1 MKKLLPSRIIAFMMM
16 FAMMGMES
24 SWVFAQNLPNLTPAA
39 PSAAAGRAAAPAAP
53 TPGAPS
59 GTITLPPGVS
69 LPPGIQVPKGVNVRQ
84 SDIQGQ
90 GQGQGQTQAQNAESS
105 QGSSKQSDGKGDLSS
120 KKSGSIDVT
129 NDPAIPNA
137 FQTFLLQI
145 TGKAVPIYGE
155 ELFNRA
161 NPFAALESVPVPANY
176 ILGPG
181 DEITVKIYSPA
192 IDIDQRFIINKD
204 GTISLPKI
212 GPVPIAGTQVSEVEA
227 KLKSYLGRMIS
238 DFNVYVTVG
247 QLKGIEVYVVGETRR
262 PGKYVVSSVS
272 TLINAL
278 FATGGPSSNGSMRNI
293 QLVRQGQVIGSV
305 DLYQFLRGGDSSK
318 DMNLMTGDVIKI
330 PPVGPQIAMLG
341 QIPNPAIYELAPGQ
355 SANSLQS
362 MILYAGNLS
371 IFTSPLQASIERID
385 PTREKPLSALS
396 ISLDKAGLA
405 TNLKGGDIIT
415 FMPIKPAFENAISLR
430 LLGLPSVRI
439 PIKPGAT
446 LRDVIPNKEALL
458 TNLYFLRRF
467 TPPSSGDGNADDQT
481 RIRASARLD
490 QINWDHALL
499 ERINPSD
506 LSPEII
512 SFNLGEAISASDPKY
527 RIPLKS
533 GDIITIFSQKDI
545 QVPVSKQTRIVRVQG
560 EVRNP
565 GIYQIRAGDTLPM
578 VIDRAGGLTNDAY
591 VYGTEFS
598 RESVRNGQRKNI
610 ASVIRN
616 LENQL
621 AFEAKNLPYDSGN
634 AADLQ
639 RQQAMQALNRANLQT
654 KIEQLKTSNP
664 NGRLSLEL
672 NPNDAEYPELL
683 MEDGDLVSVPEIP
696 SSVAVIGAVYNE
708 SGLLYKEGKTA
719 NDYLANA
726 GVSVTA
732 ERDWTFLVRAD
743 GSIKAPDTSG
753 WSTSGKVFDIVLM
766 PGDVVVVPEKI
777 QRETGYTTFMRG
789 LKDWTQVLFQLG
801 LAAAAV
807 QVLK

>member
-1 MKKLLPSRIIAFMMM
+1 MQKTLVSRIVAAILML
-16 FAMMGMES
+16 AMLGVDAH
-24 SWVFAQNLPNLTPAA
+24 WVFAQNLPNLTPASA
-39 PSAAAGRAAAPAAP
+39 SSAA
-53 TPGAPS
+53 GAPS

-69 LPPGIQVPKGVNVRQ
+69 IPPGIQVPKGVNVRQ
-84 SDIQGQ
+84 SDLSNQTPGQNSGQDANQGANKRPDTK
-90 GQGQGQTQAQNAESS
+90 GDAS
-105 QGSSKQSDGKGDLSS
+105 SSKA
-120 KKSGSIDVT
+120 IAPDVT
-129 NDPAIPNA
+129 KDVPVPNA
-137 FQTFLLQI
+137 FQTFLFQI

-161 NPFAALESVPVPANY
+161 NPFAALESVPVPSNY
-176 ILGPG
+176 TLGPG

-204 GTISLPKI
+204 GTIALPKI
-212 GPVPIAGTQVSEVEA
+212 GPVPIAGTKVSDVEER
-227 KLKSYLGRMIS
+227 LKSYLSRMIS

-247 QLKGIEVYVVGETRR
+247 QLKGIEIYVVGETRR

-272 TLINAL
+272 TMINAL

-293 QLVRQGQVIGSV
+293 QLVRQGRVVGSV
-305 DLYQFLRGGDSSK
+305 DLYQFLRGGDTSK
-318 DMNLMTGDVIKI
+318 DIGLMTGDVIKI

-341 QIPNPAIYELAPGQ
+341 SIPNPAVYELAPGE
-355 SANSLQS
+355 SSNTLQS
-362 MILYAGNLS
+362 MISFAGNVS
-371 IFTSPLQASIERID
+371 VFTSPLQVSIERID
-385 PTREKPLSALS
+385 STREKPLSALS
-396 ISLDKAGLA
+396 ISLDKSGLA
-405 TNLKGGDIIT
+405 THLKGGDIIT
-415 FMPIKPAFENAISLR
+415 FLPIKPAFENAISLR
-430 LLGLPSVRI
+430 LLGLPSVRL

-467 TPPSSGDGNADDQT
+467 TPPASQGGNEDDQA

-499 ERINPSD
+499 ERINPND

-512 SFNLGEAISASDPKY
+512 SFNLGEAISAADPKY
-527 RIPLKS
+527 NVPLKS

-545 QVPVSKQTRIVRVQG
+545 QVPASKQTRIVRIQG

-565 GIYQIRAGDTLPM
+565 GIYQLKAGDTLPM
-578 VIDRAGGLTNDAY
+578 LVDRAGGLSSDAY

-598 RESVRNGQRKNI
+598 RESVRDGQRKNI
-610 ASVIRN
+610 ATVIKN

-621 AFEAKNLPYDSGN
+621 AFEAKNPSLDTGT
-634 AADLQ
+634 AEDRL
-639 RQQAMQALNRANLQT
+639 RQQGLQAANRASLQS
-654 KIEQLKTSNP
+654 KIEQLKNGNP

-672 NPNDAEYPELL
+672 NPEDAEYPELL
-683 MEDGDLVSVPEIP
+683 LEDGDLVSVPQIP

-708 SGLLYKEGKTA
+708 SGLLYKEGKKA
-719 NDYLANA
+719 KDYINSA

-743 GSIKAPDTSG
+743 GSVKAPDTSG
-753 WSTSGKVFDIVLM
+753 WSTSGAVFDVVLM

-777 QRETGYTTFMRG
+777 QRETGYTVFMRG

-801 LAAAAV
+801 LAAAAIH
-807 QVLK
+807 VLK

>member
-1 MKKLLPSRIIAFMMM
+1 ML
-16 FAMMGMES
+16 AMLGVDAH
-24 SWVFAQNLPNLTPAA
+24 WVFAQNLPNLTPASA
-39 PSAAAGRAAAPAAP
+39 SSAA
-53 TPGAPS
+53 GAPS

-69 LPPGIQVPKGVNVRQ
+69 IPPGIQVPKGVNVRQ
-84 SDIQGQ
+84 SDLSNQTPGQNSGQDANQGANKRPDTK
-90 GQGQGQTQAQNAESS
+90 GDAS
-105 QGSSKQSDGKGDLSS
+105 SSKA
-120 KKSGSIDVT
+120 IAPDVT
-129 NDPAIPNA
+129 KDVPVPNA
-137 FQTFLLQI
+137 FQTFLFQI

-161 NPFAALESVPVPANY
+161 NPFAALESVPVPSNY
-176 ILGPG
+176 TLGPG

-204 GTISLPKI
+204 GTIALPKI
-212 GPVPIAGTQVSEVEA
+212 GPVPIAGTKVSDVEER
-227 KLKSYLGRMIS
+227 LKSYLSRMIS

-247 QLKGIEVYVVGETRR
+247 QLKGIEIYVVGETRR

-272 TLINAL
+272 TMINAL

-293 QLVRQGQVIGSV
+293 QLVRQGRVVGSV
-305 DLYQFLRGGDSSK
+305 DLYQFLRGGDTSK
-318 DMNLMTGDVIKI
+318 DIGLMTGDVIKI

-341 QIPNPAIYELAPGQ
+341 SIPNPAVYELAPGE
-355 SANSLQS
+355 SSNTLQS
-362 MILYAGNLS
+362 MISFAGNVS
-371 IFTSPLQASIERID
+371 VFTSPLQVSIERID
-385 PTREKPLSALS
+385 STREKPLSALS
-396 ISLDKAGLA
+396 ISLDKSGLA
-405 TNLKGGDIIT
+405 THLKGGDIIT
-415 FMPIKPAFENAISLR
+415 FLPIKPAFENAISLR
-430 LLGLPSVRI
+430 LLGLPSVRL

-467 TPPSSGDGNADDQT
+467 TPPASQGGNEDDQA

-499 ERINPSD
+499 ERINPND

-512 SFNLGEAISASDPKY
+512 SFNLGEAISAADPKY
-527 RIPLKS
+527 NVPLKS

-545 QVPVSKQTRIVRVQG
+545 QVPASKQTRIVRIQG

-565 GIYQIRAGDTLPM
+565 GIYQLKAGDTLPM
-578 VIDRAGGLTNDAY
+578 LVDRAGGLSSDAY

-598 RESVRNGQRKNI
+598 RESVRDGQRKNI
-610 ASVIRN
+610 ATVIKN

-621 AFEAKNLPYDSGN
+621 AFEAKNPSLDTGT
-634 AADLQ
+634 AEDRL
-639 RQQAMQALNRANLQT
+639 RQQGLQAANRASLQS
-654 KIEQLKTSNP
+654 KIEQLKNGNP

-672 NPNDAEYPELL
+672 NPEDAEYPELL
-683 MEDGDLVSVPEIP
+683 LEDGDLVSVPQIP

-708 SGLLYKEGKTA
+708 SGLLYKEGKKA
-719 NDYLANA
+719 KDYINSA

-743 GSIKAPDTSG
+743 GSVKAPDTSG
-753 WSTSGKVFDIVLM
+753 WSTSGAVFDVVLM

-777 QRETGYTTFMRG
+777 QRETGYTVFMRG

-801 LAAAAV
+801 LAAAAIH
-807 QVLK
+807 VLK

>member
-1 MKKLLPSRIIAFMMM
+1 MKKSLPSRIIALTMM
-16 FAMMGMES
+16 FALLGAES
-24 SWVFAQNLPNLTPAA
+24 SWVLAQNLPNLIPAA
-39 PSAAAGRAAAPAAP
+39 PSPSAARASVLGA
-53 TPGAPS
+53 PGAGSPS

-84 SDIQGQ
+84 SDMQGQ
-90 GQGQGQTQAQNAESS
+90 SQAQGQNSESNP
-105 QGSSKQSDGKGDLSS
+105 GSNKSTDSKSDLSS
-120 KKSGSIDVT
+120 KKSGPPDIT
-129 NDPAIPNA
+129 NDPSVPNA
-137 FQTFLLQI
+137 FQTFLQQI

-155 ELFNRA
+155 ELFNRS
-161 NPFAALESVPVPANY
+161 NPFAALESIPVPSNY
-176 ILGPG
+176 VLGPG

-204 GTISLPKI
+204 GTIALPKI
-212 GPVPIAGTQVSEVEA
+212 GPVPVAGTKVSEVEER
-227 KLKSYLGRMIS
+227 LKSFLSRMIS

-247 QLKGIEVYVVGETRR
+247 QLKGIEIYVVGETRR

-278 FATGGPSSNGSMRNI
+278 FATGGPSNNGSMRNI
-293 QLVRQGQVIGSV
+293 QLVRKGQVIGSV

-318 DMNLMTGDVIKI
+318 DMGLMTGDVIKV

-371 IFTSPLQASIERID
+371 IFTSPLQVSIERID

-396 ISLDKAGLA
+396 ISLDKSGLA

-439 PIKPGAT
+439 PIQPGAT

-467 TPPSSGDGNADDQT
+467 TPPASGDGAADDQA

-490 QINWDHALL
+490 QINWDQALL

-512 SFNLGEAISASDPKY
+512 SFNLGEAINANDPRY
-527 RIPLKS
+527 SVPLKS

-545 QVPVSKQTRIVRVQG
+545 QVPVSKQTRIIRIQG

-565 GIYQIRAGDTLPM
+565 GIYQVKAGETLPM

-591 VYGTEFS
+591 IYGTELS
-598 RESVRNGQRKNI
+598 RESVKSVQRKNI
-610 ASVIRN
+610 TAVIRN

-621 AFEAKNLPYDSGN
+621 AFEAKNPTYDSGN
-634 AADLQ
+634 AGDLQ
-639 RQQAMQALNRANLQT
+639 RQQAMQAANRANLQS
-654 KIEQLKTSNP
+654 KIEQLKNSNP

-672 NPNDAEYPELL
+672 NPSDAEYPDLL
-683 MEDGDLVSVPEIP
+683 MEDGDLVSIP
-696 SSVAVIGAVYNE
+696 QIPASVAVIGAVYNE
-708 SGLLYKEGKTA
+708 SGLLYKEGKRVK
-719 NDYLANA
+719 DYMSSA

-743 GSIKAPDTSG
+743 GSIQAPDTSG
-753 WSTSGKVFDIVLM
+753 WSTSGKVFDVVMM
-766 PGDVVVVPEKI
+766 PGDIVVVPEKI

-801 LAAAAV
+801 LAAAAI

>member
-1 MKKLLPSRIIAFMMM
+1 MQKTLVSRILAAILML
-16 FAMMGMES
+16 AMLGVDAH
-24 SWVFAQNLPNLTPAA
+24 WVFAQNLPNLTPASA
-39 PSAAAGRAAAPAAP
+39 SSAA
-53 TPGAPS
+53 GAPS

-69 LPPGIQVPKGVNVRQ
+69 IPPGIQVPKGVNVRQ
-84 SDIQGQ
+84 SDLSNQTPGQNSGQDANQGANKRPDTK
-90 GQGQGQTQAQNAESS
+90 GDAS
-105 QGSSKQSDGKGDLSS
+105 SSKA
-120 KKSGSIDVT
+120 IAPDVT
-129 NDPAIPNA
+129 KDVPVPNA
-137 FQTFLLQI
+137 FQTFLFQI

-161 NPFAALESVPVPANY
+161 NPFAALESVPVPSNY
-176 ILGPG
+176 TLGPG

-204 GTISLPKI
+204 GTIALPKI
-212 GPVPIAGTQVSEVEA
+212 GPVPIAGTKVSDVEER
-227 KLKSYLGRMIS
+227 LKSYLSRMIS

-247 QLKGIEVYVVGETRR
+247 QLKGIEIYVVGETRR

-272 TLINAL
+272 TMINAL

-293 QLVRQGQVIGSV
+293 QLVRQGRVVGSV
-305 DLYQFLRGGDSSK
+305 DLYQFLRGGDTSK
-318 DMNLMTGDVIKI
+318 DIGLMTGDVIKI

-341 QIPNPAIYELAPGQ
+341 SIPNPAVYELAPGE
-355 SANSLQS
+355 SSNTLQS
-362 MILYAGNLS
+362 MISFAGNVS
-371 IFTSPLQASIERID
+371 VFTSPLQVSIERID
-385 PTREKPLSALS
+385 STREKPLSALS
-396 ISLDKAGLA
+396 ISLDKSGLA
-405 TNLKGGDIIT
+405 THLKGGDIIT
-415 FMPIKPAFENAISLR
+415 FLPIKPAFENAISLR
-430 LLGLPSVRI
+430 LLGLPSVRL

-467 TPPSSGDGNADDQT
+467 TPPASQGGNEDDQA

-499 ERINPSD
+499 ERINPND

-512 SFNLGEAISASDPKY
+512 SFNLGEAISAADPKY
-527 RIPLKS
+527 NVPLKS

-545 QVPVSKQTRIVRVQG
+545 QVPVSKQTRIVRIQG

-565 GIYQIRAGDTLPM
+565 GIYQLKAGDTLPM
-578 VIDRAGGLTNDAY
+578 LVDRAGGLSSDAY

-598 RESVRNGQRKNI
+598 RESVRDGQRKNI
-610 ASVIRN
+610 ATVIKN

-621 AFEAKNLPYDSGN
+621 AFEAKNPLLDSGS
-634 AADLQ
+634 ADDRQ
-639 RQQAMQALNRANLQT
+639 RQLAMQSANRAQLQA
-654 KIEQLKTSNP
+654 KIEQLKNNNP

-672 NPNDAEYPELL
+672 NPEDAEYPELL
-683 MEDGDLVSVPEIP
+683 LEDGDLVSVPQIP

-708 SGLLYKEGKTA
+708 SGLLYKEGKKA
-719 NDYLANA
+719 KDYINSA

-743 GSIKAPDTSG
+743 GSVKAPDTSG
-753 WSTSGKVFDIVLM
+753 WSTSGAVFDVVLM

-777 QRETGYTTFMRG
+777 QRETGYTVFMRG

-801 LAAAAV
+801 LAAAAIH
-807 QVLK
+807 VLK

>member
-1 MKKLLPSRIIAFMMM
+1 MQKTLVSRILAAILML
-16 FAMMGMES
+16 AMLGVDAH
-24 SWVFAQNLPNLTPAA
+24 WVFAQNLPNLTPASA
-39 PSAAAGRAAAPAAP
+39 SSAA
-53 TPGAPS
+53 GAPS

-69 LPPGIQVPKGVNVRQ
+69 IPPGIQVPKGVNVRQ
-84 SDIQGQ
+84 SDLSNQTPGQNSGQDANQGANKRPDTK
-90 GQGQGQTQAQNAESS
+90 GDAS
-105 QGSSKQSDGKGDLSS
+105 SSKA
-120 KKSGSIDVT
+120 IAPDVT
-129 NDPAIPNA
+129 KDVPVPNA
-137 FQTFLLQI
+137 FQTFLFQI

-161 NPFAALESVPVPANY
+161 NPFAALESVPVPSNY
-176 ILGPG
+176 TLGPG

-204 GTISLPKI
+204 GTIALPKI
-212 GPVPIAGTQVSEVEA
+212 GPVPIAGTKVSDVEER
-227 KLKSYLGRMIS
+227 LKSYLSRMIS

-247 QLKGIEVYVVGETRR
+247 QLKGIEIYVVGETRR

-272 TLINAL
+272 TMINAL

-293 QLVRQGQVIGSV
+293 QLVRQGRVVGSV
-305 DLYQFLRGGDSSK
+305 DLYQFLRGGDTSK
-318 DMNLMTGDVIKI
+318 DIGLMTGDVIKI

-341 QIPNPAIYELAPGQ
+341 SIPNPAVYELAPGE
-355 SANSLQS
+355 SSNTLQS
-362 MILYAGNLS
+362 MISFAGNVS
-371 IFTSPLQASIERID
+371 VFTSPLQVSIERID
-385 PTREKPLSALS
+385 STREKPLSALS
-396 ISLDKAGLA
+396 ISLDKSGLA
-405 TNLKGGDIIT
+405 THLKGGDIIT
-415 FMPIKPAFENAISLR
+415 FLPIKPAFENAISLR
-430 LLGLPSVRI
+430 LLGLPSVRL

-467 TPPSSGDGNADDQT
+467 TPPASQGGNEDDQA

-499 ERINPSD
+499 ERINPND

-512 SFNLGEAISASDPKY
+512 SFNLGEAISAADPKY
-527 RIPLKS
+527 NVPLKS

-545 QVPVSKQTRIVRVQG
+545 QVPASKQTRIVRIQG

-565 GIYQIRAGDTLPM
+565 GIYQLKAGDTLPM
-578 VIDRAGGLTNDAY
+578 LVDRAGGLSSDAY

-598 RESVRNGQRKNI
+598 RESVRDGQRKNI
-610 ASVIRN
+610 ATVIKN

-621 AFEAKNLPYDSGN
+621 AFEAKNPSLDTGT
-634 AADLQ
+634 AEDRL
-639 RQQAMQALNRANLQT
+639 RQQGLQAANRASLQS
-654 KIEQLKTSNP
+654 KIEQLKNGNP

-672 NPNDAEYPELL
+672 NPEDAEYPELL
-683 MEDGDLVSVPEIP
+683 LEDGDLVSVPQIP

-708 SGLLYKEGKTA
+708 SGLLYKEGKKA
-719 NDYLANA
+719 KDYINSA

-743 GSIKAPDTSG
+743 GSVKAPDTSG
-753 WSTSGKVFDIVLM
+753 WSTSGAVFDVVLM

-777 QRETGYTTFMRG
+777 QRETGYTVFMRG

-801 LAAAAV
+801 LAAAAIH
-807 QVLK
+807 VLK

>member
-1 MKKLLPSRIIAFMMM
+1 MV
-16 FAMMGMES
+16 GTES
-24 SWVFAQNLPNLTPAA
+24 SWVFAQNLPNLTPAS
-39 PSAAAGRAAAPAAP
+39 PSAAAGRAPAPAAP
-53 TPGAPS
+53 TSGAPS

-84 SDIQGQ
+84 SDMPGQPQTQGQ
-90 GQGQGQTQAQNAESS
+90 NTDTS
-105 QGSSKQSDGKGDLSS
+105 QGANKPADSKGDLSS
-120 KKSGSIDVT
+120 KKGPTPDVS
-129 NDPAIPNA
+129 NDAPIPNA

-155 ELFNRA
+155 ELFNRT
-161 NPFAALESVPVPANY
+161 NPFAALESVPVPTNY

-192 IDIDQRFIINKD
+192 IDIDQRFIINRD

-212 GPVPIAGTQVSEVEA
+212 GPVPIAGTKVNEVEA
-227 KLKSYLGRMIS
+227 KLKSYLSRMIS

-247 QLKGIEVYVVGETRR
+247 QLKGIEIYVVGETRR

-305 DLYQFLRGGDSSK
+305 DLYQFLRGGNTSK

-341 QIPNPAIYELAPGQ
+341 SIPNPAIYELAHGE
-355 SANSLQS
+355 NTNTLQS
-362 MILYAGNLS
+362 MISYAGNVS
-371 IFTSPLQASIERID
+371 IFTSPLQVSIERID
-385 PTREKPLSALS
+385 PTREKPLSALA

-405 TNLKGGDIIT
+405 TSLKGGDIVT

-446 LRDVIPNKEALL
+446 LREVIPNREALL

-467 TPPSSGDGNADDQT
+467 TPPSSGEGNVDDQA

-499 ERINPSD
+499 ERINPND

-512 SFNLGEAISASDPKY
+512 SFNLGKAISEADPKY
-527 RIPLKS
+527 NVPLQS

-545 QVPVSKQTRIVRVQG
+545 QVPVAKQTRIVRIQG
-560 EVRNP
+560 EVKNP
-565 GIYQIRAGDTLPM
+565 GIYQLRAGDTLPM
-578 VIDRAGGLTNDAY
+578 LIDRAGGLSNDAY

-598 RESVRNGQRKNI
+598 RESVREAQKKNI
-610 ASVIRN
+610 TTVIRN
-616 LENQL
+616 LEAQL
-621 AFEAKNLPYDSGN
+621 AFESKNSFVDGGKPE
-634 AADLQ
+634 DLQ
-639 RQQAMQALNRANLQT
+639 RQQAMLAANRAQLQQ
-654 KIEQLKTSNP
+654 KIEVLKTNNP

-672 NPNDAEYPELL
+672 DPNDAEYPELL
-683 MEDGDLVSVPEIP
+683 LEDGDVVSVPQIP

-708 SGLLYKEGKTA
+708 SGLLYKEGKRA
-719 NDYLANA
+719 RDYLANA

-743 GSIKAPDTSG
+743 GSVKAPDTSG
-753 WSTSGKVFDIVLM
+753 WSTSGAVFNVVLM
-766 PGDVVVVPEKI
+766 PGDIVVVPEKI
-777 QRETGYTTFMRG
+777 QRETTYTTFMRG

-801 LAAAAV
+801 LAAAAIK
-807 QVLK
+807 VLQ

>member
-1 MKKLLPSRIIAFMMM
+1 MQKTLVSRLLAAILML
-16 FAMMGMES
+16 AMLGVDAH
-24 SWVFAQNLPNLTPAA
+24 WVFAQNLPNLTPASA
-39 PSAAAGRAAAPAAP
+39 SSAA
-53 TPGAPS
+53 GAPS

-69 LPPGIQVPKGVNVRQ
+69 IPPGIQVPKGVNVRQ
-84 SDIQGQ
+84 SDLSNQTPGQNSGQDANQGANKRPDTK
-90 GQGQGQTQAQNAESS
+90 GDAS
-105 QGSSKQSDGKGDLSS
+105 SSKA
-120 KKSGSIDVT
+120 IAPDVT
-129 NDPAIPNA
+129 KDVPVPNA
-137 FQTFLLQI
+137 FQTFLFQI

-161 NPFAALESVPVPANY
+161 NPFAALESVPVPSNY
-176 ILGPG
+176 TLGPG

-204 GTISLPKI
+204 GTIALPKI
-212 GPVPIAGTQVSEVEA
+212 GPVPIAGTKVSDVEER
-227 KLKSYLGRMIS
+227 LKSYLSRMIS

-247 QLKGIEVYVVGETRR
+247 QLKGIEIYVVGETRR

-272 TLINAL
+272 TMINAL

-293 QLVRQGQVIGSV
+293 QLVRQGRVVGSV
-305 DLYQFLRGGDSSK
+305 DLYQFLRGGDTSK
-318 DMNLMTGDVIKI
+318 DIGLMTGDVIKI

-341 QIPNPAIYELAPGQ
+341 SIPNPAVYELAPGE
-355 SANSLQS
+355 SSNTLQS
-362 MILYAGNLS
+362 MISFAGNVS
-371 IFTSPLQASIERID
+371 VFTSPLQVSIERID
-385 PTREKPLSALS
+385 STREKPLSALS
-396 ISLDKAGLA
+396 ISLDKSGLA
-405 TNLKGGDIIT
+405 THLKGGDIIT
-415 FMPIKPAFENAISLR
+415 FLPIKPAFENAISLR
-430 LLGLPSVRI
+430 LLGLPSVRL

-467 TPPSSGDGNADDQT
+467 TPPASQGGNEDDQA

-499 ERINPSD
+499 ERINPND

-512 SFNLGEAISASDPKY
+512 SFNLGEAISAADPKY
-527 RIPLKS
+527 NVPLKS

-545 QVPVSKQTRIVRVQG
+545 QVPVSKQTRIVRIQG

-565 GIYQIRAGDTLPM
+565 GIYQLKAGDTLPM
-578 VIDRAGGLTNDAY
+578 LVDRAGGLSSDAY

-598 RESVRNGQRKNI
+598 RESVRDGQRKNI
-610 ASVIRN
+610 ATVIKN

-621 AFEAKNLPYDSGN
+621 AFEAKNPLLDSGS
-634 AADLQ
+634 ADDRQ
-639 RQQAMQALNRANLQT
+639 RQLAMQSANRAQLQA
-654 KIEQLKTSNP
+654 KIEQLKNNNP

-672 NPNDAEYPELL
+672 NPEDAEYPELL
-683 MEDGDLVSVPEIP
+683 LEDGDLVSVPQIP

-708 SGLLYKEGKTA
+708 SGLLYKEGKKA
-719 NDYLANA
+719 KDYINSA

-743 GSIKAPDTSG
+743 GSVKAPDTSG
-753 WSTSGKVFDIVLM
+753 WSTSGAVFDVVLM

-777 QRETGYTTFMRG
+777 QRETGYTVFMRG

-801 LAAAAV
+801 LAAAAIH
-807 QVLK
+807 VLK

>member
-1 MKKLLPSRIIAFMMM
+1 MPKPLFSRILTVILML
-16 FAMMGMES
+16 AMVGTES
-24 SWVFAQNLPNLTPAA
+24 SWVFAQNLPNLTPAS
-39 PSAAAGRAAAPAAP
+39 PSAGTGRAAAPA
-53 TPGAPS
+53 APS
-59 GTITLPPGVS
+59 GTITLPPGVAI
-69 LPPGIQVPKGVNVRQ
+69 PPGIQIPKGVNVRQ
-84 SDIQGQ
+84 SDMP
-90 GQGQGQTQAQNAESS
+90 GQTQGQSSS
-105 QGSSKQSDGKGDLSS
+105 QDANQSANKAADSKGEANSNKTIGPDASR
-120 KKSGSIDVT
+120 DV
-129 NDPAIPNA
+129 PVPNA

-161 NPFAALESVPVPANY
+161 NPFAALESVPVPSNY
-176 ILGPG
+176 TLGPG

-204 GTISLPKI
+204 GTIALPKI
-212 GPVPIAGTQVSEVEA
+212 GPVPIAGTKVSDVEER
-227 KLKSYLGRMIS
+227 LKSYLSRMIS

-247 QLKGIEVYVVGETRR
+247 QLKGIEIYVVGETRR

-272 TLINAL
+272 TMINAL
-278 FATGGPSSNGSMRNI
+278 FATGGPNSNGSMRHI
-293 QLVRQGQVIGSV
+293 QLVRQGKVVGSV
-305 DLYQFLRGGDSSK
+305 DLYQFLRGGDTSK
-318 DMNLMTGDVIKI
+318 DIGLMTGDVIKI

-341 QIPNPAIYELAPGQ
+341 SIPNPAVYELAPGE
-355 SANSLQS
+355 SSNTLQS
-362 MILYAGNLS
+362 MITYAGNVS
-371 IFTSPLQASIERID
+371 VFTSPLQVSIERID
-385 PTREKPLSALS
+385 SSREKPLSALS

-405 TNLKGGDIIT
+405 THLKGGDIVT

-439 PIKPGAT
+439 PIKPGDT
-446 LRDVIPNKEALL
+446 LRDIIPNKEALL

-467 TPPSSGDGNADDQT
+467 TPPASGEGNADDQT

-490 QINWDHALL
+490 QINWDQALL
-499 ERINPSD
+499 ERINPKD

-512 SFNLGEAISASDPKY
+512 SFNLGEAIGRADSKY
-527 RIPLKS
+527 NVPLQS

-545 QVPVSKQTRIVRVQG
+545 QVPVSKQTRIVRIQG

-565 GIYQIRAGDTLPM
+565 GIYQLRAGDTLPIL
-578 VIDRAGGLTNDAY
+578 IDRAGGLSNDAY

-598 RESVRNGQRKNI
+598 RESVRDNQRKNI
-610 ASVIRN
+610 AAVIRN
-616 LENQL
+616 LEAQL
-621 AFEAKNLPYDSGN
+621 AFEAKNPSLDTGKPE
-634 AADLQ
+634 DLQ
-639 RQQAMQALNRANLQT
+639 RQMAMQAANRAQLQQ
-654 KIEQLKTSNP
+654 KIEQLKNNNP

-683 MEDGDLVSVPEIP
+683 LEDGDVVSVPQIP

-708 SGLLYKEGKTA
+708 SGLLYKEGKKA
-719 NDYLANA
+719 KDYLANA

-743 GSIKAPDTSG
+743 GSVKAPDTSG
-753 WSTSGKVFDIVLM
+753 WSTSGAVFDVVLM

-801 LAAAAV
+801 LAAAAIT
-807 QVLK
+807 VLK

>member
-1 MKKLLPSRIIAFMMM
+1 MQKSPLVRALATALL
-16 FAMMGMES
+16 FATMAAGTAS
-24 SWVFAQNLPNLTPAA
+24 LRAQNLPNLTPAS
-39 PSAAAGRAAAPAAP
+39 PSASSAVAAAAASS
-53 TPGAPS
+53 GAS

-69 LPPGIQVPKGVNVRQ
+69 IPPGVQIPKGLNVRQ
-84 SDIQGQ
+84 SNAPGSNAVAAPGQ
-90 GQGQGQTQAQNAESS
+90 RVQDDALAPNPKTPNNQPKRDRDSAPDENIEPP
-105 QGSSKQSDGKGDLSS
+105 K
-120 KKSGSIDVT
+120 
-129 NDPAIPNA
+129 PNA
-137 FQTFLLQI
+137 FQTFLQQI
-145 TGKAVPIYGE
+145 TGKSVPIYGE
-155 ELFNRA
+155 ELFNRS
-161 NPFAALESVPVPANY
+161 NPFAALESVPVPSNY
-176 ILGPG
+176 VLGPG

-192 IDIDQRFIINKD
+192 IDIDQRFIIARD

-212 GPVPIAGTQVSEVEA
+212 GPVPIAGTKVSEVEER
-227 KLKSYLGRMIS
+227 LKSYLSRMIS
-238 DFNVYVTVG
+238 DFNVYVTAG
-247 QLKGIEVYVVGETRR
+247 QLKGIEIYVVGETRR

-272 TLINAL
+272 TMINAL
-278 FATGGPSSNGSMRNI
+278 FATGGPSNNGSMRNI
-293 QLVRQGQVIGSV
+293 QLLRQGKVIGSV
-305 DLYQFLRGGDSSK
+305 DLYQFLRGGDTSK
-318 DMNLMTGDVIKI
+318 DIGLMTGDVIKI

-341 QIPNPAIYELAPGQ
+341 AIPNPAVYELAPRETV
-355 SANSLQS
+355 NTLQS
-362 MILYAGNLS
+362 MIGYAGNVS
-371 IFTSPLQASIERID
+371 VFTSPLQVSIERID
-385 PTREKPLSALS
+385 STQQKPLTALS

-415 FMPIKPAFENAISLR
+415 FMPIKPAFDNAISLR

-439 PIKPGAT
+439 PIKPGDT
-446 LRDVIPNKEALL
+446 LRDIIPNRDALL

-467 TPPSSGDGNADDQT
+467 TPPASGDGVSDDQA

-490 QINWDHALL
+490 QINWDQALL
-499 ERINPSD
+499 ERINPND

-512 SFNLGEAISASDPKY
+512 SFNLGEAISAADPRYKV
-527 RIPLKS
+527 PLKS

-545 QVPVSKQTRIVRVQG
+545 QVPISKQTRIVRIQG

-565 GIYQIRAGDTLPM
+565 GIYQLRAGDTLPM
-578 VIDRAGGLTNDAY
+578 LIDKAGGLTNDAY

-598 RESVRNGQRKNI
+598 RESVRDGQRKNI
-610 ASVIRN
+610 QTVIRN

-621 AFEAKNLPYDSGN
+621 AFEASNPVLSSGTPD
-634 AADLQ
+634 DLR
-639 RQQAMQALNRANLQT
+639 RQQAMQAANRAQLQQ
-654 KIEQLKTSNP
+654 KISQLKDNNP

-683 MEDGDLVSVPEIP
+683 MEDGDLVSIPQIP

-708 SGLLYKEGKTA
+708 SSLLYKQGKTA
-719 NDYLANA
+719 KDYLSNA

-732 ERDWTFLVRAD
+732 ERNWTFLVRAD
-743 GSIKAPDTSG
+743 GSVKAPDTSG

-801 LAAAAV
+801 LAAAAI

>member
-1 MKKLLPSRIIAFMMM
+1 MQKTLVSRILAVIVM

-24 SWVFAQNLPNLTPAA
+24 SWVFAQNLPNLTSAA
-39 PSAAAGRAAAPAAP
+39 PSAAASRAAAPAAP
-53 TPGAPS
+53 ASGAPS

-69 LPPGIQVPKGVNVRQ
+69 IPPGIQIPKGVNVRQ
-84 SDIQGQ
+84 SDMPGQTQGQNQGQ
-90 GQGQGQTQAQNAESS
+90 GQDANQGANK
-105 QGSSKQSDGKGDLSS
+105 GSDAKGDLSS
-120 KKSGSIDVT
+120 KKSIGPDVT
-129 NDPAIPNA
+129 NDVPVPNA
-137 FQTFLLQI
+137 FQTFLFQI

-161 NPFAALESVPVPANY
+161 NPFAALESVPVPSNY
-176 ILGPG
+176 TLGPG
-181 DEITVKIYSPA
+181 DELTVKIYSPA

-204 GTISLPKI
+204 GTIALPKI
-212 GPVPIAGTQVSEVEA
+212 GPVPIAGTKVSDVEER
-227 KLKSYLGRMIS
+227 LKSYLSRMIS

-247 QLKGIEVYVVGETRR
+247 QLKGIEIYVVGETRR

-272 TLINAL
+272 TMINAL
-278 FATGGPSSNGSMRNI
+278 FATGGPNSNGSMRNI
-293 QLVRQGQVIGSV
+293 QLVRQGRVVGSV
-305 DLYQFLRGGDSSK
+305 DLYQFLRGGDTSK
-318 DMNLMTGDVIKI
+318 DIGLMTGDVIKI

-341 QIPNPAIYELAPGQ
+341 SIPNPAIYELAPGE
-355 SANSLQS
+355 SSNTLQS
-362 MILYAGNLS
+362 MISYAGNLS
-371 IFTSPLQASIERID
+371 IFTSPLQVSIERID
-385 PTREKPLSALS
+385 PSREKPLSALS

-405 TNLKGGDIIT
+405 THLKGGDIVT
-415 FMPIKPAFENAISLR
+415 FMPIKPAFENAVSLR
-430 LLGLPSVRI
+430 LLGMPSVRL

-467 TPPSSGDGNADDQT
+467 TPPASEGGNADDQA

-512 SFNLGEAISASDPKY
+512 SFNLGEAISAADPKY
-527 RIPLKS
+527 NITLKS

-565 GIYQIRAGDTLPM
+565 GIYQLKSGDTLPM
-578 VIDRAGGLTNDAY
+578 LIDRAGGLSNDAY

-598 RESVRNGQRKNI
+598 RESVRDGQRKNI
-610 ASVIRN
+610 ASIIKN
-616 LENQL
+616 LETQL
-621 AFEAKNLPYDSGN
+621 AFEAKNPTFDTGT
-634 AADLQ
+634 AEDKQ
-639 RQQAMQALNRANLQT
+639 RQLAMQSANRAQLQQ
-654 KIEQLKTSNP
+654 KIEQLKNNNP

-672 NPNDAEYPELL
+672 NPQDAEYPELL
-683 MEDGDLVSVPEIP
+683 MEDGDLVYVPQVP
-696 SSVAVIGAVYNE
+696 SSVAVIGSVYNE
-708 SGLLYKEGKTA
+708 SGLLYKEGKKA
-719 NDYLANA
+719 KDYIANA

-743 GSIKAPDTSG
+743 GSVKAPDTSG
-753 WSTSGKVFDIVLM
+753 WSTSGAVFDIVLM
-766 PGDVVVVPEKI
+766 PGDIVVVPEKI
-777 QRETGYTTFMRG
+777 QRETGYTVFMRG

-801 LAAAAV
+801 LAAAAIH
-807 QVLK
+807 VLK

>member
-1 MKKLLPSRIIAFMMM
+1 MQKTLVSRILAAILML
-16 FAMMGMES
+16 AMLGVDAH
-24 SWVFAQNLPNLTPAA
+24 WVFAQNLPNLTPASA
-39 PSAAAGRAAAPAAP
+39 SSAA
-53 TPGAPS
+53 GAPS

-69 LPPGIQVPKGVNVRQ
+69 IPPGIQVPKGVNVRQ
-84 SDIQGQ
+84 SDLSNQTPGQNSGQDANQGANKRPDTK
-90 GQGQGQTQAQNAESS
+90 GDAS
-105 QGSSKQSDGKGDLSS
+105 SSKA
-120 KKSGSIDVT
+120 IAPDVT
-129 NDPAIPNA
+129 KDVPVPNA
-137 FQTFLLQI
+137 FQTFLFQI

-161 NPFAALESVPVPANY
+161 NPFAALESVPVPSNY
-176 ILGPG
+176 TLGPG

-204 GTISLPKI
+204 GTIALPKI
-212 GPVPIAGTQVSEVEA
+212 GPVPIAGTKVSDVEER
-227 KLKSYLGRMIS
+227 LKSYLSRMIS

-247 QLKGIEVYVVGETRR
+247 QLKGIEIYVVGETRR

-272 TLINAL
+272 TMINAL

-293 QLVRQGQVIGSV
+293 QLVRQGRVVGSV
-305 DLYQFLRGGDSSK
+305 DLYQFLRGGDTSK
-318 DMNLMTGDVIKI
+318 DIGLMTGDVIKI

-341 QIPNPAIYELAPGQ
+341 SIPNPAVYELAPGE
-355 SANSLQS
+355 SSNTLQS
-362 MILYAGNLS
+362 MISFAGNVS
-371 IFTSPLQASIERID
+371 VFTSPLQVSIERID
-385 PTREKPLSALS
+385 STREKPLSALS
-396 ISLDKAGLA
+396 ISLDKSGLA
-405 TNLKGGDIIT
+405 THLKGGDIIT
-415 FMPIKPAFENAISLR
+415 FLPIKPAFENAISLR
-430 LLGLPSVRI
+430 LLGLPSVRL

-467 TPPSSGDGNADDQT
+467 TPPASQGGNEDDQA

-499 ERINPSD
+499 ERINPND

-512 SFNLGEAISASDPKY
+512 SFNLGEAISAADPKY
-527 RIPLKS
+527 NVPLKS

-545 QVPVSKQTRIVRVQG
+545 QVPVSKQTRIVRIQG

-565 GIYQIRAGDTLPM
+565 GIYQLKAGDTLPM
-578 VIDRAGGLTNDAY
+578 LVDRAGGLSSDAY

-598 RESVRNGQRKNI
+598 RESVRDGQRKNI
-610 ASVIRN
+610 ATVIKN

-621 AFEAKNLPYDSGN
+621 AFEAKNPSLDTGT
-634 AADLQ
+634 AEDRL
-639 RQQAMQALNRANLQT
+639 RQQGLQAANRASLQS
-654 KIEQLKTSNP
+654 KIEQLKNGNP

-672 NPNDAEYPELL
+672 NPEDAEYPELL
-683 MEDGDLVSVPEIP
+683 LEDGDLVSVPQIP

-708 SGLLYKEGKTA
+708 SGLLYKEGKKA
-719 NDYLANA
+719 KDYINSA

-743 GSIKAPDTSG
+743 GSVKAPDTSG
-753 WSTSGKVFDIVLM
+753 WSTSGAVFDVVLM

-777 QRETGYTTFMRG
+777 QRETGYTVFMRG

-801 LAAAAV
+801 LAAAAIH
-807 QVLK
+807 VLK